1 MFIYRF
7 GKRSDSVN
15 NQQEDAESLPRV
27 SITENVRERR
37 GAIVRR
43 DISSY
48 HPHISGRDTLQY
60 SILSYGG
67 KVHNPKAPH
76 PPHPHS
82 PDTKRCF
89 IWRAN

>member
-15 NQQEDAESLPRV
+15 QQEDAESLPRV
-27 SITENVRERR
+27 SVTENVHERR

-48 HPHISGRDTLQY
+48 HPNISGRDTLQY

-67 KVHNPKAPH
+67 KVHNPKAPQ
-76 PPHPHS
+76 S
-82 PDTKRCF
+82 PSSSLTDTKRCF

>member
-15 NQQEDAESLPRV
+15 QQEDAESLPRV
-27 SITENVRERR
+27 SVTENVHERR
-37 GAIVRR
+37 DAIVRR

-67 KVHNPKAPH
+67 KVHNPKAPQ
-76 PPHPHS
+76 S
-82 PDTKRCF
+82 PSSSLADTKRCF